1 VKSLKSVRFIYYVTV
16 PAIVQGVLPP
26 HPQINAQILGRL
38 ITCPSAYYRVTG
50 ATPRRNDR
58 VASLRYRTR
67 TRLIAPATAQRNIV
81 LAPRACS
88 ALLDV
93 EDLESGLLGVF
104 VEPGVEVVVVVLLD
118 EEESG
123 RPWFVGLGDTG
134 VDVDVEGPGGGGV
147 GEDEGSGDTGVGVG
161 VVGVAGTGVEVE
173 EGLGVGVVLDPP
185 VIVNC
190 GLALPESPNTSGME
204 KEAHARSPHAA
215 RWFAST

>member
-1 VKSLKSVRFIYYVTV
+1 
-16 PAIVQGVLPP
+16 
-26 HPQINAQILGRL
+26 
-38 ITCPSAYYRVTG
+38 
-50 ATPRRNDR
+50 
-58 VASLRYRTR
+58 
-67 TRLIAPATAQRNIV
+67 
-81 LAPRACS
+81 
-88 ALLDV
+88 LDD

-147 GEDEGSGDTGVGVG
+147 GELKPELETPGVGVG

-173 EGLGVGVVLDPP
+173 VGLGVGVVLDPP